1 MLAPMELTPPE
12 IRVLGCLVE
21 KERTTPQQ
29 YPMTENALITACNQ
43 TTNRD
48 PIVAY
53 DQSTVRRTLLNLRQ
67 QGLAK
72 MVHRPGDR
80 SEKHRHLLDE
90 ALELPGDQVAVLSV
104 LMLRGPQTVA
114 ELRTRTERLHAFG
127 SLGEVEAVLEALAT
141 REPEPLVERM
151 ERMPGQKEARFRHL
165 LLDDEQEDPHIVSR
179 AADVERTPRAAA
191 PAPGVVDRLTA
202 EVAAL
207 QDRVTRL
214 ERELGIEPLP
224 APPTEADAASV
235 RRED

>member
-1 MLAPMELTPPE
+1 MELTPQE

-80 SEKHRHLLDE
+80 SEKHRHLLDD
-90 ALELPGDQVAVLSV
+90 ALELSAGEVAVLSV
-104 LMLRGPQTVA
+104 LMLRGPQTLA
-114 ELRTRTERLHAFG
+114 ELRTRTERLHPFSSA
-127 SLGEVEAVLEALAT
+127 GEVEAVLQSLAVRT
-141 REPEPLVERM
+141 PEPFVERL
-151 ERMPGQKEARFRHL
+151 ERQPGQKEARFAHL
-165 LLDDEQEDPHIVSR
+165 LLGDEQHDPHAVGRPAEAERPGR
-179 AADVERTPRAAA
+179 AAPPPGLVERLQ
-191 PAPGVVDRLTA
+191 D

-207 QDRVTRL
+207 QARVERL
-214 ERELGIEPLP
+214 ERELGMTAPEPD
-224 APPTEADAASV
+224 TQD
-235 RRED
+235 